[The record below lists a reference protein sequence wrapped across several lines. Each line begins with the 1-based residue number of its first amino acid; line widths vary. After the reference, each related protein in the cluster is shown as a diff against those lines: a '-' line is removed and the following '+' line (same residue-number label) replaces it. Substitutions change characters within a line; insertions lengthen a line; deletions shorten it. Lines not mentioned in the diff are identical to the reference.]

1 MTQENE
7 SVVSLAD
14 AHQVRLV
21 MAWLQASLNHA
32 RVLWHAT
39 THNHSL
45 QRSLARLMSLKRQA
59 IRALGKELGGCQ
71 PVYLVTPHTPS
82 HREGMPA
89 LMEQNRLLIRR
100 ARQVSKT
107 LQDKRLIHMVSYWIA
122 ALQMEVETA
131 ALTWRR
137 LR

>member
-32 RVLWHAT
+32 RVQWHAT

-59 IRALGKELGGCQ
+59 IRALGKELEGCQ
-71 PVYLVTPHTPS
+71 PVYLVTS
-82 HREGMPA
+82 HCEGMPA

-107 LQDKRLIHMVSYWIA
+107 LQDKRLIHLVSYWIA